1 MLSSYA
7 PPARPLIRFL
17 DTVGDGSGTKN
28 AIGNYSVT
36 PGVFFIQ
43 PATGVKYVLT
53 QFTFHYSDSGGFSG
67 AVYGSAAAALTNGIL
82 LQATVNGVTY
92 DLLDGLTIKDN
103 DGVLHAFSNSELTQ
117 YAGAGASMT
126 ASFTAGLFETAL
138 VLNGTTNDKLFV
150 TCRDD
155 MTFLTDQYFTVRGR
169 Y

>member
-1 MLSSYA
+1 VLSVYT

-17 DTVGDGSGTKN
+17 DTVGNGTGTKN

-43 PATGVKYVLT
+43 PAAGVKYVLT

-82 LQATVNGVTY
+82 LQATVNSVTY
-92 DLLDGLTIKDN
+92 DLLDGLPIKDN
-103 DGVLHAFSNSELTQ
+103 DGVLHAFSHSELTQ

-126 ASFTAGLFETAL
+126 ATFSSELFETAL
-138 VLNGTTNDKLFV
+138 ILDGATNDKLFV

-155 MTFLTDQYFTVRGR
+155 LTFLTDQYFTVRGR